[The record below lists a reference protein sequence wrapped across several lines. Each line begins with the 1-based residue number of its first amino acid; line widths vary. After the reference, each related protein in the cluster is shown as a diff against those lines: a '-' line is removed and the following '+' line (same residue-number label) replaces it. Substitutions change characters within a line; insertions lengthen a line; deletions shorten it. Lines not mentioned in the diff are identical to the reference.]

1 MTGGLVG
8 RRDPAQPLLTYLD
21 GPSRVELSG
30 ATTRNWVSK
39 TANLLVDGFAGPERV
54 GLLLPLHWQTLC
66 LLLGTVA
73 SGATAVIARTAADLT
88 GCALAFTE
96 SGSAEAAL
104 DVGVDDVL
112 ACSLTPFATRLAN
125 VPAMVLDAAAEIP
138 SYGDHFPGRTTV
150 VRIEVGG
157 QSAMIPSYTLSASD
171 RVLTGLDLRSPAG
184 LEAVLGVLH
193 AGAALV
199 LLVSGDLSTALVQEH
214 VTAVVDDA
222 GLRRL

>member
-1 MTGGLVG
+1 MC
-8 RRDPAQPLLTYLD
+8 
-21 GPSRVELSG
+21 
-30 ATTRNWVSK
+30 K

-73 SGATAVIARTAADLT
+73 SGATAVLARTAADLE
-88 GCALAFTE
+88 GCSLAFTE
-96 SGSAEAAL
+96 AGSAEAAL
-104 DVGVDDVL
+104 DAGVDDVL
-112 ACSLTPFATRLAN
+112 ACSLTPFATRLAS

-138 SYGDHFPGRTTV
+138 SYGDHFPGRPTV
-150 VRIEVGG
+150 ARIEVDGR
-157 QSAMIPSYTLSASD
+157 SATIPSYPLSDSD
-171 RVLTGLDLRSPAG
+171 RVLTGLDPRSPSG
-184 LEAVLGVLH
+184 LGAVLGVLH

-199 LLVSGDLSTALVQEH
+199 LLVSGDLSTAQEQEH

>member
-138 SYGDHFPGRTTV
+138 AYSAQIVPKFANSNPITARYPAAFPQRSRMMPTKPLPLPAP
-150 VRIEVGG
+150 I
-157 QSAMIPSYTLSASD
+157 
-171 RVLTGLDLRSPAG
+171 LTAIS
-184 LEAVLGVLH
+184 
-193 AGAALV
+193 
-199 LLVSGDLSTALVQEH
+199 
-214 VTAVVDDA
+214 
-222 GLRRL
+222 